1 MIKTFLNKIRQKY
14 RTLTADPAARK
25 KTLRQILKVTLWGA
39 TGIVILNILLFIA
52 VWAGIFG
59 KLPSGRELSA
69 IENQLSSEI
78 YAENGELLGKYF
90 IYDRSHANLNQI
102 SENVINSLIATEDV
116 RFYDHNGI
124 DFKSLARV
132 IFKTILLGDD
142 SSGGGSTIT
151 QQLAKNL
158 FARKN
163 QSAWYMPVNK
173 LKEMIIARR
182 LENVYAKN
190 EILTLYLNTVPFGEN
205 VYGISAASL
214 RYFNKNPL
222 DLTIE
227 EAAVLVGM
235 LKATTYYNPR
245 VQTERAT
252 TRRNVVIAQL
262 RRYDY
267 ITPQAADSLF
277 NLPIEINY
285 NPMSHNQGPA
295 PYFRETL
302 RKQIVEVL
310 TDYNTKNQTDYNLFT
325 DGLKI
330 YTTIN
335 YDLQLMAEAA
345 MKRQIS
351 RQQKILDNYY
361 RNISRQSAQPV
372 LNTLM
377 KSSDRYQSLIA
388 RSLTETEISENF
400 NTPQFID
407 VYQWNE
413 SEPVEITPLDSI
425 FMMQKLLH
433 AGLLSL
439 DPANGYVRAWVG
451 GIDFRFFQYDHVLA
465 QRQAGS
471 TFKPFLYATAL
482 QMGVDPCEYVSN
494 EQKLYEEYD
503 NWSPVNSN
511 REYTGYYSMTGAL
524 ANSVNTI
531 SAHYIDLTGV
541 LPVIENAHKSGI
553 KSYLPP
559 VPSLALGTAS
569 INLLELTAAF
579 STFLNNGTYIDP
591 QWLLQIEDKNGKILY
606 KGRPVKKQPGG
617 FDAGVSMLTRKM
629 MEAVVDSGTA
639 GSLRYTYGLNGD
651 LAGKTGTTQNNTDT
665 WFIGFT
671 PNLVTG
677 VWTGLENPAFT
688 QIYKSPV
695 NSSNSAVPFWG
706 EYHRRISENPSTRNY
721 LQGSFTPLPDSL
733 ASKLACSMYL
743 DELPPENWWD
753 VLFGTQKEKPKER
766 RKPADENR
774 RGSRLRK
781 WLENIF

>member
-1 MIKTFLNKIRQKY
+1 LIKTFLNKIRQKY

-25 KTLRQILKVTLWGA
+25 KTLRQILKVTLWGLA
-39 TGIVILNILLFIA
+39 GIVVLNFLLFIF

-132 IFKTILLGDD
+132 IFKTILLGDE

-182 LENVYAKN
+182 LENVYSKN

-262 RRYDY
+262 RRYNY
-267 ITPQAADSLF
+267 ITQEAADSLS

-302 RKQIVEVL
+302 RKQIVEL
-310 TDYNTKNQTDYNLFT
+310 LNDYNIKNQTDYNLFT

-330 YTTIN
+330 YTSIN

-345 MKRQIS
+345 MKRQVS

-361 RNISRQSAQPV
+361 KNISRQSARTL
-372 LNTLM
+372 LNSLM
-377 KSSDRYQSLIA
+377 KSSDRYQSLVA
-388 RSLTETEISENF
+388 RSLTETEINENF
-400 NTPQFID
+400 NTSQFID

-569 INLLELTAAF
+569 VNLLELTAAY
-579 STFLNNGTYIDP
+579 STYLNNGTYIDP
-591 QWLLQIEDKNGKILY
+591 QWLLLIEDKNGKILY
-606 KGRPVKKQPGG
+606 KGRPVKEQAGG
-617 FDAGVSMLTRKM
+617 FNAGVSMLTRKM

-639 GSLRYTYGLNGD
+639 GSLRYTYGLTGD

-688 QIYKSPV
+688 KIYKSPV

-706 EYHRRISENPSTRNY
+706 EYHRQISSHRSTRKY
-721 LQGSFTPLPDSL
+721 VQGGFVPLPDSL

-753 VLFGTQKEKPKER
+753 VLFGTQKEKPRE
-766 RKPADENR
+766 RKPDDENR
-774 RGSRLRK
+774 KGNRLRK
-781 WLENIF
+781 WLESLF

>member
-1 MIKTFLNKIRQKY
+1 LINTFLNKIRQKY
-14 RTLTADPAARK
+14 RTLTADSGARK
-25 KTLRQILKVTLWGA
+25 KTLHQILKVTLWA
-39 TGIVILNILLFIA
+39 VVGIVILNLLLFIA
-52 VWAGIFG
+52 VWSGIFG

-132 IFKTILLGDD
+132 VFKTILLGDE

-151 QQLAKNL
+151 QQLAKNI

-182 LENVYAKN
+182 LENVYSKN

-267 ITPQAADSLF
+267 ITQQAADSLF

-302 RKQIVEVL
+302 RKQMVEIL
-310 TDYNTKNQTDYNLFT
+310 SEYNTKNQTDYNLFT

-361 RNISRQSAQPV
+361 RNISRQSARPV

-377 KSSDRYQSLIA
+377 KSSDRYQSLVA

-494 EQKLYEEYD
+494 EQKFYEEYE

-559 VPSLALGTAS
+559 VPSLALGAAS
-569 INLLELTAAF
+569 VNLLELTAAY
-579 STFLNNGTYIDP
+579 STYLNNGTYIDP

-606 KGRPVKKQPGG
+606 KGRPVKEQAGG

-639 GSLRYTYGLNGD
+639 GSLRHTYGLTGD

-688 QIYKSPV
+688 QIFKSPV

-706 EYHRRISENPSTRNY
+706 EYHRRISGNPATRNY
-721 LQGSFTPLPDSL
+721 LQGSFLPLPDSL
-733 ASKLACSMYL
+733 ASKLDCSMYL

-753 VLFGTQKEKPKER
+753 VLFGTQKEKPKEK
-766 RKPADENR
+766 KPADENR

-781 WLENIF
+781 WLENLF